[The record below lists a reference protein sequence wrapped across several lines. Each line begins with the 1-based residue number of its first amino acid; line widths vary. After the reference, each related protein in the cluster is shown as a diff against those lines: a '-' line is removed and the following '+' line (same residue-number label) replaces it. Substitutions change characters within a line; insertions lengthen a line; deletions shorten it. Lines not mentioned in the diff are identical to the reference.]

1 MSVNLDSAS
10 PKKSPSSSQNQQ
22 QQILLPH
29 GQGHVTIPH
38 GQVHMYSDKS
48 SNPTNTTTTTTTT
61 ATATGAGQRLLTAR
75 EREALI
81 EDLQLEAQTR
91 IRKLRSH
98 YELAARALRAK
109 ILMRINRVPRRYWD
123 MTLRELQTRSS
134 SSSGLMEAGV
144 NAVKKTG
151 EGGRVMKSASTGS
164 KSKPNNSTNV
174 NATDSTSGGSV
185 TARTSTVST
194 AATAAAAIRRTGR
207 VAAGVRRGT
216 ALSAEAGRRGLT
228 RSLRS
233 RGN

>member
-1 MSVNLDSAS
+1 MSNNLDYAS
-10 PKKSPSSSQNQQ
+10 PKKPQSPSRNQQ

-38 GQVHMYSDKS
+38 GQVHIYSDKS
-48 SNPTNTTTTTTTT
+48 SNPTTTTTT
-61 ATATGAGQRLLTAR
+61 TATGAGQRLLTAR

-91 IRKLRSH
+91 IRKLHSH

-123 MTLRELQTRSS
+123 MTLRELQTSS
-134 SSSGLMEAGV
+134 SSLSSGLVEAGV
-144 NAVKKTG
+144 SAVKRTG
-151 EGGRVMKSASTGS
+151 DGVRVTKSASTGS
-164 KSKPNNSTNV
+164 KPKPNNNT
-174 NATDSTSGGSV
+174 TSGGSV
-185 TARTSTVST
+185 AARTSTVSA

-207 VAAGVRRGT
+207 VAAGVRHGT